1 MGFPWTVHLTGR
13 HGSSMACIAVTLL
26 CCCAADN
33 QGYAEAAAGPDTQQ
47 QADNIRFTESLLPDW
62 AAAASGPYP
71 GAAPQA
77 LPPGSLP
84 GVCPL
89 LLLWIALSVCA

>member
-1 MGFPWTVHLTGR
+1 MQVSLVRCSIQGWTHGTSVCISLT
-13 HGSSMACIAVTLL
+13 VL
-26 CCCAADN
+26 CCCAADS
-33 QGYAEAAAGPDTQQ
+33 QGYAEPAAAPDAQQ
-47 QADNIRFTESLLPDW
+47 QADNVRFTDSLLPDW

-71 GAAPQA
+71 GAVPQA

-89 LLLWIALSVCA
+89 LHSA